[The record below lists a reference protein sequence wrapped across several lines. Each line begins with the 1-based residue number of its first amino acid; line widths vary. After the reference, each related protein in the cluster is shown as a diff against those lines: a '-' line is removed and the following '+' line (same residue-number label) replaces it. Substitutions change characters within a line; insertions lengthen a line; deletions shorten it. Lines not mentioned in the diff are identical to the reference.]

1 MGYRVQISSLSY
13 VIVDFISILNQEIND
28 NGPTPTCFE
37 VFMKFLS
44 LERQN
49 RVESTTKS

>member
-28 NGPTPTCFE
+28 NGPPACFE